1 MRLKRLQCK
10 GFKSFADR
18 TELEFDSALTGIVG
32 PNGCGKSNVVD
43 ALKWVL
49 GDQRARSLRGI
60 EMTDVIFK
68 GAQGRDAMDV
78 AEVQVTLEDEGGSF
92 GGRTE
97 VTIGRRLSRD
107 KESDYLI
114 NGEPVRLKDV
124 RDLLMDTGL
133 GVGAYSV
140 MEQGRIDALLSAN
153 AVDRRAIFEEAAGIS
168 RFKLQKKETL
178 RRLERTELNLSR
190 VTDLLE
196 ERQRRIRSLKIQAGK
211 ARRYT
216 ELKDSLRDLRAALA
230 VLEAR
235 QLRAQH
241 DELAAAI
248 TAGEARVLELE
259 AQRAE
264 LAGSLDELESAI
276 EAARG
281 RHEEVQ
287 ERLRRTQSQQ
297 EASQHRS
304 QTHTARA
311 RELVEQAENAV
322 VRRDGL
328 RDQQQE
334 RATQLATG
342 RARLVELEAEIVEL
356 GRALEEQRGALKARQ
371 EASKAVAQER
381 EGARTALLECIH
393 AKTAQRNRAHGHEAQ
408 IRATDQRTQRVVE
421 RRAAAAVELG
431 ELEGTRVELQAAL
444 DALAARAQALRG
456 DEAKVLDSMAEVD
469 REAAELSRRE
479 AEVREALSEV
489 GGRLRVLRDM
499 ESRMEGLDSGP
510 RHVLQA
516 KPEGLRGSLLDLLQV
531 DLAIGA
537 AMEAALGPFTQA
549 LVVDTREHADAIVQE
564 LGAGGHGRALLLVE
578 SEFGVELDDRA
589 HPPLP
594 DGATL
599 LADRLEC
606 APSARRLVNWLLR
619 GVCLVDDLTHADPRR
634 PDLAFVTPQGAL
646 LCGPRIEGGSA
657 GGTDAQRGLVV
668 RRAQIAVLDE
678 QTKELQAQLDVLGQD
693 RGRVQGRAAD
703 LKQQVLALAAL
714 LEAARGE
721 EQEARARLSQLSGRT
736 DELTRSAEALA
747 LEADDLAKQRLAAV
761 VALADDF
768 LRGLLIQRREAK
780 ATAREHEIASQLA
793 TAQAEAAT
801 AQSVEHD
808 LRVRQAAAASDR
820 DGLRQK
826 LRVQE
831 EALDDLQRTCADLE
845 ARAAEAREG
854 AEEAT
859 AAAGTEGE
867 RAEELAAVAETIAA
881 ERETSSAEVETAR
894 TAFVTAREAA
904 QRIDHERQRATDDV
918 AKHRLQRSDLD
929 HRFERLEE
937 RLRDDVGVE
946 LRRALDEVVGFGIE
960 THDTALPL
968 PSDDVEVILGPPLP
982 PAWVAPERSLR
993 RLWEEA
999 DFDAAESTK
1008 VATGLQAQMDRLGP
1022 VNLDA
1027 VRELDEEEG
1036 GILFLEKEVKD
1047 LKDAR
1052 KSLIETLTRLEEESK
1067 RLFEANFEAARTN
1080 FQTIFRKLFQGGRA
1094 DMFLVQGEDSLE
1106 AGIDIMAKPPGKEL
1120 QSINL
1125 LSGGERSL
1133 TALAILFAVF
1143 KVKPSPFCILD
1154 EVDAA
1159 LDDTNVE
1166 RFLRVLREFV
1176 GPTQFCVVT
1185 HHKRTM
1191 AACQVLYGITMQKRG
1206 VSSRIAVSLHEVDS
1220 VLQASAGES
1229 DRAAPSATRQRIAG
1243 EEVVGFDG

>member
-18 TELEFDSALTGIVG
+18 TELEFDNALTGIVG

-68 GAQGRDAMDV
+68 GAQGRDAMDL
-78 AEVQVTLEDEGGSF
+78 AEVSVTLEDEAGGF

-107 KESDYLI
+107 KESDYLV

-168 RFKLQKKETL
+168 RFKVQKKETL
-178 RRLERTELNLSR
+178 RRLERTEQNLSR

-216 ELKDSLRDLRAALA
+216 ELKDSLRDLRTALA
-230 VLEAR
+230 VREAR
-235 QLRAQH
+235 ELRAQH
-241 DELAAAI
+241 VAIAAAI
-248 TAGEARVLELE
+248 EAGEARVVELA

-264 LAGSLDELESAI
+264 LAGSLDQLEGAI

-297 EASQHRS
+297 DAAQHRAQS
-304 QTHTARA
+304 HTARA
-311 RELVEQAENAV
+311 RELVAQAEDALT
-322 VRRDGL
+322 RREAL
-328 RDQQQE
+328 AEQQRE
-334 RATQLATG
+334 RAVQLDAG
-342 RARLVELEAEIVEL
+342 RARLVELEAEIIEV
-356 GRALEEQRGALKARQ
+356 GRALEAQRTALRERQ
-371 EASKAVAQER
+371 EASKAIAHER
-381 EGARTALLECIH
+381 EAARTALLECIH
-393 AKTAQRNRAHGHEAQ
+393 ARTAQRNRAHDHEAQ
-408 IRATDQRTQRVVE
+408 IRATDQRAQRVVE
-421 RRAAAAVELG
+421 RRAAAAAELG
-431 ELEGTRVELQAAL
+431 ELARTREELQAAL
-444 DALAARAQALRG
+444 DAVGARAQALRD
-456 DEAKVLDSMAEVD
+456 DETKVLDAMAEVD
-469 REAAELSRRE
+469 REAATLARRE
-479 AEVREALSEV
+479 AELREALSEV

-510 RHVLQA
+510 RHVLQT
-516 KPEGLRGSLLDLLQV
+516 KPAGLRGSLLDLLQV
-531 DLAIGA
+531 ELEIGA

-549 LVVDTREHADAIVQE
+549 LVVDTRANADAIVQE
-564 LGAGGHGRALLLVE
+564 LAAGGHGRALLLVE
-578 SEFGVELDDRA
+578 SEFGIELEDRA

-594 DGATL
+594 GDATL
-599 LADRLEC
+599 LADRLHCEP
-606 APSARRLVNWLLR
+606 AARRLVNWLLR
-619 GVCLVDDLTHADPRR
+619 GVCLVDDLGKADPRR
-634 PDLAFVTPQGAL
+634 PDLAFVTPQGAF

-668 RRAQIAVLDE
+668 RRAQIGVLDE
-678 QTKELQAQLDVLGQD
+678 QATALQAQLDALGQD

-703 LKQQVLALAAL
+703 LKQQATVLAAS

-721 EQEARARLSQLSGRT
+721 EQEARARLSQLGGRT
-736 DELTRSAEALA
+736 DELERSAAALG
-747 LEADDLAKQRLAAV
+747 LEADDLARQRLVAV
-761 VALADDF
+761 VALADDL
-768 LRGLLIQRREAK
+768 LRGLLIQRREK
-780 ATAREHEIASQLA
+780 HATAREHEIAAQLA
-793 TAQAEAAT
+793 AAQVEAT
-801 AQSVEHD
+801 SAQHVEHD
-808 LRVRQAAAASDR
+808 LRVRQASAASDR

-831 EALDDLQRTCADLE
+831 EALDDLQRSCVELE
-845 ARAAEAREG
+845 TRAAEARDG
-854 AEEAT
+854 AEEASAE
-859 AAAGTEGE
+859 AATEGA
-867 RAEELAAVAETIAA
+867 RTEELAGVAETIAA
-881 ERETSSAEVETAR
+881 ERETTAAAVETAR
-894 TAFVTAREAA
+894 AAFVTARESA
-904 QRIDHERQRATDDV
+904 QGLDHERQRATDGV
-918 AKHRLQRSDLD
+918 ASQRLQRSDLD
-929 HRFERLEE
+929 HRFDRLEE

-946 LRRALDEVVGFGIE
+946 LRRALDEIHGYGIE
-960 THDTALPL
+960 THDSELPL
-968 PSDDVEVILGPPLP
+968 PTDDVEVLLGPPLP
-982 PAWVAPERSLR
+982 LAWVAPERSLQ
-993 RLWEEA
+993 RLWEDA
-999 DFDAAESTK
+999 DFDAAEAGK
-1008 VATGLQAQMDRLGP
+1008 EVTGLQAQIDRLGP

-1027 VRELDEEEG
+1027 VRELDDEEG

-1052 KSLIETLTRLEEESK
+1052 KSLVETLTRLEEESK

-1106 AGIDIMAKPPGKEL
+1106 AGIDIVAKPPGKEL

-1220 VLQASAGES
+1220 VLQAGVGET
-1229 DRAAPSATRQRIAG
+1229 DRAIPSATRQRIAG
-1243 EEVVGFDG
+1243 EEVIGFEG